1 MEPTVETKRTYVFDF
16 DSTLTRVEAL
26 DVLAEM
32 TLQGNPRKDEIVRE
46 IQNITNL
53 GIDGDISF
61 TESLERRLKLLHANK
76 ADLEALVGQL
86 RSKISKSIEANKE
99 FFHEFSD
106 DIYVISCGFK
116 EFIDP
121 IVEEYN
127 IPSHRV
133 YANTFK
139 FDPAGTIIGFD
150 QDNVLASHNGKIEC
164 LKNLDLE
171 GEVQVIGDG
180 YSDYVMREAGI
191 AHKFFAYTENVHR
204 EKATNNA
211 DHVAPNLDEFLF
223 VNDLP
228 RNLSYPKNRIKI
240 LLLEN
245 VHPSAFE
252 NLSEEGF
259 SVELVKHSL
268 SEEELIERIK
278 GVHVLGIRSKTQVT
292 QKVLDAANKLLVV
305 GAFCIGT
312 TQIDLEYSKKKGV
325 VVFNAPYSNT
335 RSVVEL
341 AVGQIIML
349 MRNIFTRSTEI
360 HGGQW
365 NKTATNSREVRH
377 KKLGIVGYGNI
388 GKQMSVLAEAIGME
402 VFYYDVDDQLAL
414 GNAYKCGSLTEL
426 LEKSD
431 VVTLHVD
438 DNKANRNFIGEK
450 EIAQMKDG
458 AMLINL
464 SRGFVVDIDA
474 LAAALKSG
482 KLAGAAVDVY
492 PSEPAANGPFESAL
506 QGLPN
511 VILTPHIG
519 GSTEEAQRDIAAF
532 VPNKIMDYI
541 NSGNTV
547 DAVNFPNIRLPKQNR
562 AHRFLHIHKN
572 VPGIMDKINEV
583 LAKYGLNIT
592 GQYLST
598 DPEVGYVIT
607 DLDREYNK
615 EVIKE
620 LKGIENTIKFRV
632 LY

>member
-1 MEPTVETKRTYVFDF
+1 MVGAARKYVFDF

-26 DVLAEM
+26 DVLAEI
-32 TLQGNPRKDEIVRE
+32 TLQGKSNKDEVIQE
-46 IQNITNL
+46 IQDITNL

-61 TESLERRLKLLHANK
+61 TESLERRIRLLSAHKDN
-76 ADLEALVGQL
+76 LEGLVEEL
-86 RSKISKSIEANKE
+86 RQKISKSIASNKE
-99 FFHEFSD
+99 FFEKYSE

-127 IPSHRV
+127 IPSERV

-139 FDPAGTIIGFD
+139 FDDEGNIIGFD
-150 QDNVLASHNGKIEC
+150 EGNVLASHNGKIEC
-164 LKNLDLE
+164 LKNLDLD

-180 YSDYVMREAGI
+180 YSDYVMREAGL
-191 AHKFFAYTENVHR
+191 ADKFFAYTENVHR
-204 EKATNNA
+204 DKAANNA
-211 DHVAPNLDEFLF
+211 DHVTPNLDEFLF

-245 VHPSAFE
+245 VHPDAFE
-252 NLSEEGF
+252 NLSEDGF
-259 SVELVKHSL
+259 SVELVKHSIP
-268 SEEELIERIK
+268 EEELIEKIK

-312 TQIDLEYSKKKGV
+312 TQIDLEYAKKKGV

-341 AVGQIIML
+341 AIGQIIML
-349 MRNIFTRSTEI
+349 MRNVFTRSSEI
-360 HGGQW
+360 HTGQW
-365 NKTATNSREVRH
+365 NKTAINSKEVRG
-377 KKLGIVGYGNI
+377 KNLGIVGYGNI
-388 GKQMSVLAEAIGME
+388 GKQLSVLAEAMGMR
-402 VFYYDVDDQLAL
+402 VYYYDVADRLAL
-414 GNAYKCGSLTEL
+414 GNAIKCSTLEEL
-426 LEKSD
+426 LSVSD

-438 DNKANRNFIGEK
+438 DNKANKNFIGER
-450 EIAQMKDG
+450 EINQMRDG
-458 AMLINL
+458 AYLINL

-474 LAAALKSG
+474 LAAALKEG
-482 KLAGAAVDVY
+482 KLTGAAVDVY
-492 PSEPAANGPFESAL
+492 PTEPRSNGGFETPL
-506 QGLPN
+506 QGLSN
-511 VILTPHIG
+511 VILTPHVG
-519 GSTEEAQRDIAAF
+519 GSTEEAQRDIADF

-547 DAVNFPNIRLPKQNR
+547 DAVNFPNIRLPKQNN
-562 AHRFLHIHKN
+562 AHRFLHIHRN
-572 VPGIMDKINEV
+572 VPGIMAKINEV
-583 LAKYGLNIT
+583 LAKYEMNIT

-598 DPEVGYVIT
+598 DSEVGYVIS
-607 DLDREYNK
+607 DLDKDYNK
-615 EVIKE
+615 EVVKA
-620 LKGIENTIKFRV
+620 LKNVENTIKFRV

>member
-1 MEPTVETKRTYVFDF
+1 MGRKYVFDF

-32 TLQGNPRKDEIVRE
+32 TLQGRSDREEIVNK
-46 IQNITNL
+46 IQEITNL

-61 TESLERRLKLLHANK
+61 TESLERRIKLLNAK
-76 ADLEALVGQL
+76 KDDLDGLVVEL
-86 RSKISKSIEANKE
+86 RQKISKSIASNKE
-99 FFHEFSD
+99 FFEKFSD

-121 IVEEYN
+121 IVAEYN
-127 IPSHRV
+127 IPSDRV

-139 FDPAGTIIGFD
+139 FDESGSIIGFD
-150 QDNVLASHNGKIEC
+150 ETNVLSSHNGKIEC
-164 LKNLDLE
+164 LKELDLD

-204 EKATNNA
+204 EKAASNA
-211 DHVAPNLDEFLF
+211 DHIAPNLDEFLF

-228 RNLSYPKNRIKI
+228 RNISYPKNRIKI

-245 VHPSAFE
+245 VHPAAFE
-252 NLSEEGF
+252 NLSEDGF

-268 SEEELIERIK
+268 SEEELVEKIK

-292 QKVLDAANKLLVV
+292 KRVLDAANKLLVV

-312 TQIDLEYSKKKGV
+312 KQIELDYAKKKGV

-341 AVGQIIML
+341 AIGEIIML
-349 MRNIFTRSTEI
+349 MRNVFPRSTEI
-360 HGGQW
+360 HQGQW
-365 NKTATNSREVRH
+365 NKTAVNSREVRG
-377 KKLGIVGYGNI
+377 KNLGIVGYGNI
-388 GKQMSVLAEAIGME
+388 GKQLSVLAEAIGMR
-402 VFYYDVDDQLAL
+402 VYYYDIEDKLAL
-414 GNAYKCGSLTEL
+414 GNAIKCDTLEDL
-426 LEKSD
+426 LNVSD
-431 VVTLHVD
+431 VVTVHID
-438 DNKANRNFIGEK
+438 DNQANKNFIGER
-450 EIAQMKDG
+450 EINQMRDG

-464 SRGFVVDIDA
+464 SRGFVIDI
-474 LAAALKSG
+474 AALTEALESG
-482 KLAGAAVDVY
+482 KLAGAAIDVY
-492 PSEPAANGPFESAL
+492 PEEPRSNGEFKTDL
-506 QGLPN
+506 QGLKN
-511 VILTPHIG
+511 VILTPHVG
-519 GSTEEAQRDIAAF
+519 GSTEEAQRDIADF

-541 NSGNTV
+541 NSGNSV
-547 DAVNFPNIRLPKQNR
+547 DAVNFPNIRLPKQNN

-572 VPGIMDKINEV
+572 IPGIMAHINEV
-583 LAKYGLNIT
+583 LAKYEMNIV

-598 DPEVGYVIT
+598 DSEVGYVIT
-607 DLDREYNK
+607 DLDKEYNK
-615 EVIKE
+615 DVMKA
-620 LKGIENTIKFRV
+620 LKKVEHTIKFRV

>member
-1 MEPTVETKRTYVFDF
+1 MTTVERKYVFDF

-32 TLQGNPRKDEIVRE
+32 TLQGRADREEIIKE
-46 IQNITNL
+46 IQHITNL

-61 TESLERRLKLLHANK
+61 TESLERRIKLLKANRK
-76 ADLEALVGQL
+76 HLNPLVEEL
-86 RSKISKSIEANKE
+86 RKKISKSIASNKE
-99 FFHEFSD
+99 FFEKYSK

-127 IPSHRV
+127 IPSERV
-133 YANTFK
+133 YANTFT
-139 FDPAGTIIGFD
+139 FDEEGNITGFD
-150 QDNVLASHNGKIEC
+150 EENVLASHNGKIAC
-164 LKNLDLE
+164 LEQLDLD

-204 EKATNNA
+204 EKAASNA
-211 DHVAPNLDEFLF
+211 DHIAPNLDEFLF

-245 VHPSAFE
+245 VHPIAFD
-252 NLSEEGF
+252 NLSEDGF
-259 SVELVKHSL
+259 SVELIDRSL
-268 SEEELIERIK
+268 SEEELIEKIK
-278 GVHVLGIRSKTQVT
+278 GVHVLGIRSKTQIT
-292 QKVLDAANKLLVV
+292 PRVLDAANKLLVV

-312 TQIDLEYSKKKGV
+312 TQIDLHYCQKKGV

-349 MRNIFTRSTEI
+349 MRSIFPRSVEI
-360 HGGQW
+360 HNGQW
-365 NKTATNSREVRH
+365 NKTAENSREVRG
-377 KKLGIVGYGNI
+377 KNLGIVGYGNI
-388 GKQMSVLAEAIGME
+388 GKQLSVLAEAMGMR
-402 VFYYDVDDQLAL
+402 VYYYDLEDQLAL
-414 GNAYKCGSLTEL
+414 GNAKKCNTLEDL
-426 LEKSD
+426 LNVSD
-431 VVTLHVD
+431 VVSLHID
-438 DNKANRNFIGEK
+438 DSISNHNFIGER
-450 EIAQMKDG
+450 EFRQMRDG
-458 AMLINL
+458 AYFINL
-464 SRGFVVDIDA
+464 SRGFVVDIPA
-474 LAAALKSG
+474 LEKALKEG
-482 KLAGAAVDVY
+482 KLAGAAVDVF
-492 PSEPAANGPFESAL
+492 PDEPRSNGPFTTPL
-506 QGLPN
+506 QGIPN

-519 GSTEEAQRDIAAF
+519 GSTEEAQMNIADF

-547 DAVNFPNIRLPKQNR
+547 DALNFPNIRLPKQNN
-562 AHRFLHIHKN
+562 AHRFLHIHRN
-572 VPGIMDKINEV
+572 LPGVMAHINEV
-583 LAKYGLNIT
+583 LAHYEMNIS

-598 DPEVGYVIT
+598 NRELGYVIT
-607 DLDREYNK
+607 DLDKDYNK
-615 EVIKE
+615 EVIKALRKVE
-620 LKGIENTIKFRV
+620 HTIKFRV

>member
-1 MEPTVETKRTYVFDF
+1 MVEVGRKYVFDF

-32 TLQGNPRKDEIVRE
+32 TLQGKSNKDEIIQE
-46 IQNITNL
+46 IQHITNL

-61 TESLERRLKLLHANK
+61 TESLERRIQLLKAHKN
-76 ADLEALVGQL
+76 DLDGLVDEL
-86 RSKISKSIEANKE
+86 RQKISKSIASNKE
-99 FFHEFSD
+99 FFEKFSD

-127 IPSHRV
+127 IPSDRV

-139 FDPAGTIIGFD
+139 FDEEGSIIGFD
-150 QDNVLASHNGKIEC
+150 EANVLASHNGKIEC
-164 LKNLDLE
+164 LKNLDLD

-191 AHKFFAYTENVHR
+191 ADKFFAYTENVHR
-204 EKATNNA
+204 EKAANNA
-211 DHVAPNLDEFLF
+211 DHVTPNLDEFLY

-228 RNLSYPKNRIKI
+228 RNISYPKNRIKI

-245 VHPSAFE
+245 VHPAAFD
-252 NLSEEGF
+252 NLSEDGF

-268 SEEELIERIK
+268 PENELIEKIK

-292 QKVLDAANKLLVV
+292 QKVLEAANKLLVV

-312 TQIDLEYSKKKGV
+312 TQIDLEAAKKKGV
-325 VVFNAPYSNT
+325 IVFNAPYSNT

-341 AVGQIIML
+341 AIGQIIML
-349 MRNIFTRSTEI
+349 MRNVFTRSTEI
-360 HGGQW
+360 HSGQW
-365 NKTATNSREVRH
+365 NKTAINSKEVRG
-377 KKLGIVGYGNI
+377 KNLGIVGYGNI
-388 GKQMSVLAEAIGME
+388 GKQLSVLAEAIGMR
-402 VFYYDVDDQLAL
+402 VYYYDVSDRLAL
-414 GNAYKCGSLTEL
+414 GNAIKCNTLEDL
-426 LEKSD
+426 LSVSD
-431 VVTLHVD
+431 VVSLHVD
-438 DNKANRNFIGEK
+438 DNKANKNFIGER
-450 EIAQMKDG
+450 EIKQMRDG
-458 AMLINL
+458 AIFINL
-464 SRGFVVDIDA
+464 SRGFVVDIEA
-474 LAAALKSG
+474 LSEALKSG
-482 KLAGAAVDVY
+482 KLGGAAVDVY
-492 PSEPAANGPFESAL
+492 PSEPRSNGGFQTAL

-511 VILTPHIG
+511 VILTPHVG
-519 GSTEEAQRDIAAF
+519 GSTEEAQRDIADF

-547 DAVNFPNIRLPKQNR
+547 DAVNFPNIRLPKQTN

-572 VPGIMDKINEV
+572 VPGIMAKISEV
-583 LAKYGLNIT
+583 LAKYEMNIT

-598 DPEVGYVIT
+598 DSEVGYVIT
-607 DLDREYNK
+607 DLDKEYNK
-615 EVIKE
+615 EVMKA
-620 LKGIENTIKFRV
+620 LKNVENTIKFRV

>member
-1 MEPTVETKRTYVFDF
+1 MVEVGRKYVFDF

-32 TLQGNPRKDEIVRE
+32 TLQGKSNKDEVIGE
-46 IQNITNL
+46 IQKITNL

-61 TESLERRLKLLHANK
+61 TESLERRIKLLKANK
-76 ADLEALVGQL
+76 SDLDGLVAEL
-86 RSKISKSIEANKE
+86 RQKISKSIESNKE
-99 FFHEFSD
+99 FFEKFAD

-121 IVEEYN
+121 IVKEYN
-127 IPSHRV
+127 IPSERV
-133 YANTFK
+133 YANTFE
-139 FDPAGTIIGFD
+139 FDSNGDIIGFD
-150 QDNVLASHNGKIEC
+150 ENNVLATHNGKIEC
-164 LKNLDLE
+164 LKNLDLD

-204 EKATNNA
+204 EKAASNA
-211 DHVAPNLDEFLF
+211 DHVTPNLDEFLF

-228 RNLSYPKNRIKI
+228 RNISYPKNRIKI

-245 VHPSAFE
+245 VHPAAFD
-252 NLSEEGF
+252 NLSEDGF

-268 SEEELIERIK
+268 SEEELIEKIK

-292 QKVLDAANKLLVV
+292 QKVIEAANKLLVV

-312 TQIDLEYSKKKGV
+312 TQIDLDYCRKKGI

-341 AVGQIIML
+341 AIAEIVML
-349 MRNIFTRSTEI
+349 MRNVFPRSMEI
-360 HGGQW
+360 HSGQW
-365 NKTATNSREVRH
+365 NKTAINSREIRG
-377 KKLGIVGYGNI
+377 KNLGIVGYGNI
-388 GKQMSVLAEAIGME
+388 GKQLSVLAEAMGMR
-402 VFYYDVDDQLAL
+402 VYYYDVNDQLAL
-414 GNAYKCGSLTEL
+414 GNAVKCNTLENL
-426 LEKSD
+426 LNVSD
-431 VVTLHVD
+431 VVTLHID
-438 DNKANRNFIGEK
+438 DNKANKNFIGER
-450 EIAQMKDG
+450 EINQMRDG

-464 SRGFVVDIDA
+464 SRGFVVDIPA
-474 LAAALKSG
+474 LVNGLKSG
-482 KLAGAAVDVY
+482 KLGGAAVDVY
-492 PSEPAANGPFESAL
+492 PEEPRSNGDFKTEL
-506 QGLPN
+506 QGLSN
-511 VILTPHIG
+511 VILTPHVG
-519 GSTEEAQRDIAAF
+519 GSTEEAQRDIADF

-547 DAVNFPNIRLPKQNR
+547 DAVNFPNIRLPKQTN

-572 VPGIMDKINEV
+572 VPGIMAKINEV
-583 LAKYGLNIT
+583 CAKYGLNIT

-598 DPEVGYVIT
+598 DSEVGYVIT
-607 DLDREYNK
+607 DLDKEYNK
-615 EVIKE
+615 EVVKA
-620 LKGIENTIKFRV
+620 LRKVENTIKFRV

>member
-1 MEPTVETKRTYVFDF
+1 MGSMVETGRKYVFDF

-32 TLQGNPRKDEIVRE
+32 TLQGNPKRDEIVKE
-46 IQNITNL
+46 IQKITNL

-61 TESLERRLKLLHANK
+61 TESLERRIRLLNANK
-76 ADLEALVGQL
+76 SDLENLVVEL
-86 RSKISKSIEANKE
+86 RQKISRSIASNKA
-99 FFHEFSD
+99 FFHEFSE

-127 IPSHRV
+127 IPSERV
-133 YANTFK
+133 FANTFK
-139 FDPAGTIIGFD
+139 FDEEGNIIGFD
-150 QDNVLASHNGKIEC
+150 EKNVLASHNGKIEC

-204 EKATNNA
+204 EKAANNA

-245 VHPSAFE
+245 VHTAAFE

-268 SEEELIERIK
+268 SEEELMERIK

-341 AVGQIIML
+341 AIGQIIML

-360 HGGQW
+360 HNGEW
-365 NKTATNSREVRH
+365 NKTAANSREVRG
-377 KKLGIVGYGNI
+377 KNLGIVGYGNI
-388 GKQMSVLAEAIGME
+388 GKQMSVLAEAMGMH
-402 VFYYDVDDQLAL
+402 VYYYDVNDQLAL
-414 GNAYKCGSLTEL
+414 GNAIKCSTLEDL
-426 LEKSD
+426 LSVSD

-438 DNKANRNFIGEK
+438 DNKANKNFIGER
-450 EIAQMKDG
+450 EINQMRDG

-482 KLAGAAVDVY
+482 KLGGAAVDVY
-492 PSEPAANGPFESAL
+492 PSEPRGNGNFETPL

-519 GSTEEAQRDIAAF
+519 GSTEEAQRDIADF
-532 VPNKIMDYI
+532 VPSKIMDYI

-547 DAVNFPNIRLPKQNR
+547 DAVNFPNIRLPKQNG

-572 VPGIMDKINEV
+572 VPGIMAKINEV
-583 LAKYGLNIT
+583 LANYGLNIS

-598 DPEVGYVIT
+598 DSEVGYVIT
-607 DLDREYNK
+607 DLDKEYDK
-615 EVIKE
+615 EVVKA
-620 LKGIENTIKFRV
+620 LKNVENTIKFRV